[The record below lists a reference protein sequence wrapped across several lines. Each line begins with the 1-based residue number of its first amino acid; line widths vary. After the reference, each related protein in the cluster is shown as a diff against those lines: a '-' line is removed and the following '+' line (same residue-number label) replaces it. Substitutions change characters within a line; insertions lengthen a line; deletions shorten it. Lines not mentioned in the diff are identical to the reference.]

1 MTKAQKKVFDWLDGD
16 YRNALWVSSV
26 LEHSLN
32 KQVKEGNNNNDEKE
46 LRGFIEDFDKA
57 FVNKEE

>member
-1 MTKAQKKVFDWLDGD
+1 MTKAQKKVFRWLNEDF
-16 YRNALWVSSV
+16 RNANWVLSV
-26 LEHSLN
+26 MEIHLQ
-32 KQVKEGNNNNDEKE
+32 KQSKYMIKGEDEN